1 MTPSPYMEEAKGLP
15 ANLEAEQS
23 LLGCLMFDN
32 AVFERLPDRLRGA
45 HFYEPF
51 HQRLFDAISEFIAA
65 GRLAEP
71 TVLVDAFRDDPA
83 FADFGGLRYL
93 ADLVDRAPPS
103 ANAREY
109 ARTVYDLAV
118 RRDLIRIGG
127 DMVAEAPDP
136 SMTGAMH
143 VEKAEGALFALA
155 EAGEQAKGIKS
166 FREALTGA
174 VAMIEAAFR
183 RDGALA
189 GLATHLTDLDSK
201 LGGLHPSDLLILA
214 GRPSQGKTAL
224 ANNIGFRV
232 ADAYRAVADVDEPCG
247 LRTVEGGV
255 VLFYSLEMSA
265 EQLAIRIIADVSGVS
280 GDAMRKGEITADDF
294 RKVKAVE
301 ARLAKIP
308 LYIDDT
314 GGLNIARL
322 AARAR
327 RHKRRHG
334 LDLVIVDY
342 LQLVTTNN
350 GGGRGNRVQEVSE
363 ITGALKALA
372 KDLACPVLALSQL
385 SRKVEDREDK
395 RPQLSDLRES
405 GSIEQDADCV
415 MFVFR
420 EAYYLERAEPK
431 EGSSEHLAWVEEM
444 ERLRNQAE
452 VIVGKQRHGPIGTV
466 RLSFNGATTSFGNL
480 AREQEYQAGGPRYA
494 FGGDE

>member
-1 MTPSPYMEEAKGLP
+1 MTEENTLP
-15 ANLEAEQS
+15 KNLEAECA
-23 LLGCLMFDN
+23 LLGILLFDN

-51 HQRLFDAISEFIAA
+51 HQRLFDAVSEYIAA

-103 ANAREY
+103 ANAKEY
-109 ARTVYDLAV
+109 ARTIYDLAV

-127 DMVAEAPDP
+127 EMVAEAADP
-136 SMTGAMH
+136 AMTGAQH
-143 VEKAEGALFALA
+143 VEKAEGALFTLA
-155 EAGEQAKGIKS
+155 EAGEQAKGVKS

-174 VAMIEAAFR
+174 VAMIEAAFK

-189 GLATHLTDLDSK
+189 GLSTHLVDLDQK
-201 LGGLHPSDLLILA
+201 LGGFHPSDLLVLA

-224 ANNIGFRV
+224 ANNIGYRV
-232 ADAYRAVADVDEPCG
+232 ADSYRAVADPDEPCG

-255 VLFYSLEMSA
+255 VLFFSLEMSA
-265 EQLAIRIIADVSGVS
+265 EQLAIRIIADVAGVS
-280 GDAMRKGEITADDF
+280 GDAMRKGEITRDEFA
-294 RKVKAVE
+294 KVKAVE

-342 LQLVTTNN
+342 LQLVTTNSAA
-350 GGGRGNRVQEVSE
+350 GRGNRVQEVSE

-372 KDLACPVLALSQL
+372 KDLNAPVLALSQL

-395 RPQLSDLRES
+395 RPQLADLRES

-420 EAYYLERAEPK
+420 EAYYLERAEPR
-431 EGSSEHLAWVEEM
+431 EGTEEHLKWCEDM
-444 ERLRNQAE
+444 ERLKYQAE

-480 AREQEYQAGGPRYA
+480 ARENEEQARGPRYTY
-494 FGGDE
+494 GGGE